1 MRVFDCREKTEIN
14 LGVFFTNILPS
25 QPFALTDL
33 HSEDKLIDK
42 NEAIKR
48 MDSFVTTDIA

>member
-1 MRVFDCREKTEIN
+1 M
-14 LGVFFTNILPS
+14 NILPS

-33 HSEDKLIDK
+33 HSKDKLIDK